1 MAPPSARAMN
11 TLTALVGILTTIML
25 GWVLFVA
32 RGILLPL
39 VIAMLLCTM
48 LSPVVVRLARWK
60 IPAWATVILLVV
72 ALFLGVSRVAVLLKD
87 NLESFFV
94 GITATEDGRLDPF
107 SSQASELAGGMRG
120 AWGQIKAGLH
130 GRMVESGLPAEF
142 ADFLQQNLDDLD
154 VKGLAAD
161 LLGGGVEFFQGLLL
175 VVLYMLFIFAE
186 QAVFRRKIV
195 SAAGERGSDASRV
208 LDTIGRGVQSYLSVK
223 TVISLT
229 TGVFCYAALLFLEL
243 PFALLFGLLAFLL
256 NYIPVFGS
264 IIAGV
269 FPVALALATSETLTL
284 PITVAGI
291 YVTVNVVMAYLIE
304 PKLFGRELNLSPLV
318 VLVSVIVWT
327 GLWGIPGTFL
337 SVPLTAS
344 LQIVLANFEQTRS
357 VALLLSSGV
366 APPSRKRPPPPD
378 DD

>member
-1 MAPPSARAMN
+1 MM
-11 TLTALVGILTTIML
+11 LVY
-25 GWVLFVA
+25 
-32 RGILLPL
+32 
-39 VIAMLLCTM
+39 
-48 LSPVVVRLARWK
+48 
-60 IPAWATVILLVV
+60 
-72 ALFLGVSRVAVLLKD
+72 D
-87 NLESFFV
+87 
-94 GITATEDGRLDPF
+94 
-107 SSQASELAGGMRG
+107 
-120 AWGQIKAGLH
+120 
-130 GRMVESGLPAEF
+130 
-142 ADFLQQNLDDLD
+142 
-154 VKGLAAD
+154 AA
-161 LLGGGVEFFQGLLL
+161 Q
-175 VVLYMLFIFAE
+175 
-186 QAVFRRKIV
+186 
-195 SAAGERGSDASRV
+195 V
-208 LDTIGRGVQSYLSVK
+208 LDTIGRGIQRYLGVK
-223 TVISLT
+223 TLVSFV
-229 TGVFCYAALLFLEL
+229 TGALAYAVLVALGV
-243 PFALLFGLLAFLL
+243 PRALLFGILTFLL